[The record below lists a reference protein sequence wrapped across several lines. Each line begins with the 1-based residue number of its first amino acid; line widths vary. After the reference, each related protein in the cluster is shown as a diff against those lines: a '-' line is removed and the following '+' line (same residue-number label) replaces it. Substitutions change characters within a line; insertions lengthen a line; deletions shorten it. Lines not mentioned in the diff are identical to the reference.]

1 MTRFY
6 KSLLAQT
13 PILVAK
19 RVFDEVSAVRTI
31 FANVTKFSFNEIS
44 IENNN
49 NNNIIAN
56 SSTKL
61 IISINDIH

>member
-49 NNNIIAN
+49 NNIIAN